1 MYGQRPVG
9 GEAESA
15 AAVVAVVRER
25 IAAAADRVLRDC
37 IALGAPTPE
46 FIVRV
51 GREAVERFDARYP
64 HLTGAI
70 LERLDPGGLVV
81 HVSIPPDLSAVTVSC
96 RLDHTVEDLCL
107 EVAQAVQLLLIEGEL
122 WGSAWPPCPV
132 HGGSHPLWPEPANV
146 AAVWA
151 CSKPP
156 GFGTPIGTFSQDND

>member
-1 MYGQRPVG
+1 VG

-15 AAVVAVVRER
+15 VVTVLRER

-51 GREAVERFDARYP
+51 GRESVERFDARYQYP
-64 HLTGAI
+64 TGDI
-70 LERLDPGGLVV
+70 TERLDPAGVVV
-81 HVSIPPDLSAVTVSC
+81 HVSIPPDLSSVTVSC
-96 RLDHTVEDLCL
+96 RLDHTVEDICVR
-107 EVAQAVQLLLIEGEL
+107 VAEAVQLLLVEGEL
-122 WGSAWPPCPV
+122 WGAAWPPCPV
-132 HGGSHPLWPEPANV
+132 HGGSHPVWPEPANG

-156 GFGTPIGTFSQDND
+156 GFGTPIGTVSQDDD

>member
-1 MYGQRPVG
+1 VG

-15 AAVVAVVRER
+15 VVAVLRER

-64 HLTGAI
+64 QLTGGI
-70 LERLDPGGLVV
+70 VERQDPAGVV
-81 HVSIPPDLSAVTVSC
+81 VNVSIPPDLSSVTVSC
-96 RLDHTVEDLCL
+96 RLDHTVEDICL
-107 EVAQAVQLLLIEGEL
+107 KLADAVQLLLVEGEL
-122 WGSAWPPCPV
+122 WGAAWPSCPV
-132 HGGSHPLWPEPANV
+132 HGGSHPVWPEPANGTP
-146 AAVWA
+146 VWA

-156 GFGTPIGTFSQDND
+156 GFVTPIGTFSQATTDG